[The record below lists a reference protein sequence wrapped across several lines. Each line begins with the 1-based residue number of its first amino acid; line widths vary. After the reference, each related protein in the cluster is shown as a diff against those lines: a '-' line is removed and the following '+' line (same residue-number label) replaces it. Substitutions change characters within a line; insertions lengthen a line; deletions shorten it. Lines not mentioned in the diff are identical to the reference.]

1 MTLGSPWL
9 LALSLAGL
17 VLLAA
22 YLWWLRR
29 GRRSTTTFSSLGLL
43 REAASGQ
50 KPWRRHVPVL
60 LICLAL
66 VVLGVGAARPTV
78 VMTVPSNDATVIL
91 ALDVSG
97 SMCNTDVDPNR
108 LAAAQTAVR
117 NFLKAQKGSGT
128 KFGLVIFSSQA
139 QLAVAPTTD
148 TDVLLKAIDGLTTGR
163 GTVIGSAI
171 LTAVD
176 DIAEIAPN
184 VTPTDSSSA
193 TDTPTTAVTPAAPV
207 PEIVVLLTDGANTR
221 GITPQQAAVQAAER
235 GVRVYPIGFGT
246 TSPKSMACTASQVSN
261 GGFGGGGFGGGPGG
275 GGGGGGGFGGGGA
288 GALVAD
294 EGALKTVAQI
304 TGGEYF
310 SAASSDQLNKV
321 LDGVR
326 SRLGT
331 VTQEVDLS
339 AFPAVLGSL
348 LLLGAA
354 LVTLRKNPLG

>member
-1 MTLGSPWL
+1 MSLGSPYL
-9 LALSLAGL
+9 LTLSLAG
-17 VLLAA
+17 VLLLGA

-29 GRRSTTTFSSLGLL
+29 GRRTTTTFSSLGIL

-50 KPWRRHVPVL
+50 KPWHRHVPVV

-66 VVLGVGAARPTV
+66 VALGVGAARPTV
-78 VMTVPSNDATVIL
+78 TMTVPSNHATVIL

-97 SMCNTDVDPNR
+97 SMCNTDVTPNR
-108 LAAAQTAVR
+108 LAAAQAAVR
-117 NFLKAQKGSGT
+117 SFLQAQKSSGT
-128 KFGLVIFSSQA
+128 KFGLVVFSSQA
-139 QLAVAPTTD
+139 QLTVAPTTD
-148 TDVLLKAIDGLTTGR
+148 TSVLLKAIDGLTTGR

-176 DIAEIAPN
+176 AIAEIDPK
-184 VTPTDSSSA
+184 VTPTDSTPSSE
-193 TDTPTTAVTPAAPV
+193 TPTGTVVPASPV

-221 GITPQQAAVQAAER
+221 GVTPQEAAVQAAER
-235 GVRVYPIGFGT
+235 GVRIYPIGFGT

-261 GGFGGGGFGGGPGG
+261 GGFGGGFGG
-275 GGGGGGGFGGGGA
+275 GGGRGGGGA
-288 GALVAD
+288 GAGALIAD
-294 EGALKTVAQI
+294 DGALKEVAQI

-321 LDGVR
+321 LDSVR

-331 VTQEVDLS
+331 VRQEVDIS
-339 AFPAVLGSL
+339 AGFAVLGSL

-354 LVTLRKNPLG
+354 LVTLRRNPLG

>member
-1 MTLGSPWL
+1 MKLGSPWL
-9 LALSLAGL
+9 LALSFAGL
-17 VLLAA
+17 VVLVG

-29 GRRSTTTFSSLGLL
+29 GKRNTTTFSSLGLL

-97 SMCNTDVDPNR
+97 SMCNTDVTPNR
-108 LAAAQTAVR
+108 LGAAQAAVR
-117 NFLKAQKGSGT
+117 SFLQAQKSSGT
-128 KFGLVIFSSQA
+128 KFGLVVFSSQA

-176 DIAEIAPN
+176 AIAEIDPN
-184 VTPTDSSSA
+184 VTPTDSSPAS
-193 TDTPTTAVTPAAPV
+193 DTPTTNVTPATPV

-221 GITPQQAAVQAAER
+221 GVTPQQAAVQAAQR

-246 TSPKSMACTASQVSN
+246 TSPKSMQCTAAQVSN

-275 GGGGGGGFGGGGA
+275 GGGGFGGGG
-288 GALVAD
+288 GALIAD
-294 EGALKTVAQI
+294 DGALKTVAQI
-304 TGGEYF
+304 TGGEFF
-310 SAASSDQLNKV
+310 SAESSDQLNNV
-321 LDGVR
+321 LDSVR

-331 VTQEVDLS
+331 VTEEIDIS

>member
-1 MTLGSPWL
+1 MKLGSPWL

-17 VLLAA
+17 VVLLA

-29 GRRSTTTFSSLGLL
+29 GRRHTTTFSSIGLL
-43 REAASGQ
+43 RDAASGQ
-50 KPWRRHVPVL
+50 KPWRRHVPVV
-60 LICLAL
+60 LICAAL
-66 VVLGVGAARPTV
+66 VTLGVGAARPTV
-78 VMTVPSNDATVIL
+78 VLTVPSDDATVIL

-108 LAAAQTAVR
+108 LAAAQKAVR
-117 NFLKAQKGSGT
+117 SFLTAQKSSGT

-176 DIAEIAPN
+176 AISEIDPK
-184 VTPTDSSSA
+184 VSPTDTSSPSE
-193 TDTPTTAVTPAAPV
+193 TPTTTVTPAPAV

-221 GITPQQAAVQAAER
+221 GITPQEAAVQAAQR
-235 GVRVYPIGFGT
+235 GVRIYPIGFGT

-275 GGGGGGGFGGGGA
+275 GGGGGGFGGGG
-288 GALVAD
+288 GALIAD
-294 EGALKTVAQI
+294 DGALKAVAQI
-304 TGGEYF
+304 TGGEFF
-310 SAASSDQLNKV
+310 SAESSDGLNKV
-321 LDGVR
+321 LDSVR

-331 VTQEVDLS
+331 VTEEVDIS

>member
-1 MTLGSPWL
+1 MKLGSPWL
-9 LALSLAGL
+9 LALSLAGV
-17 VLLAA
+17 VLLCA
-22 YLWWLRR
+22 YVWWLRR
-29 GRRSTTTFSSLGLL
+29 GKRNTTTFSSLGLL

-50 KPWRRHVPVL
+50 KPWRRHVPVM

-78 VMTVPSNDATVIL
+78 TMTVPSNDATVIL

-97 SMCNTDVDPNR
+97 SMCNTDVTPNR

-117 NFLKAQKGSGT
+117 NFLQAQKSSGT
-128 KFGLVIFSSQA
+128 KFGLVIFSGQA

-176 DIAEIAPN
+176 AISEIDPN
-184 VTPTDSSSA
+184 VSPTDTSSS
-193 TDTPTTAVTPAAPV
+193 TETPTTTVTPAAPV

-221 GITPQQAAVQAAER
+221 GVTPQEAAVQAAER

-246 TSPKSMACTASQVSN
+246 TSPKSMACSASQVSN

-275 GGGGGGGFGGGGA
+275 GGGGFGGGGQ
-288 GALVAD
+288 ALIAD

-310 SAASSDQLNKV
+310 SAASSDQLNTV
-321 LDGVR
+321 LDSVR

-331 VTQEVDLS
+331 VKQEVDIS
-339 AFPAVLGSL
+339 AGFAVLGSL

-354 LVTLRKNPLG
+354 LVTLRRNPLG

>member
-1 MTLGSPWL
+1 MSLGSPYL
-9 LALSLAGL
+9 LTLSLAGV
-17 VLLAA
+17 VLLGA

-29 GRRSTTTFSSLGLL
+29 GKRTTTTFSSLGIL

-50 KPWRRHVPVL
+50 KPWRRHIPVM
-60 LICLAL
+60 LICMAL

-78 VMTVPSNDATVIL
+78 TLTVPSNDATVIL

-97 SMCNTDVDPNR
+97 SMCNTDVTPNR
-108 LAAAQTAVR
+108 LAAAQASVR
-117 NFLKAQKGSGT
+117 SFLQAQKSSGT
-128 KFGLVIFSSQA
+128 KFGLVVFSSQA
-139 QLAVAPTTD
+139 QLTVAPTTD
-148 TDVLLKAIDGLTTGR
+148 TSVLLKAIDGLTTGR

-176 DIAEIAPN
+176 AIAEIDPK
-184 VTPTDSSSA
+184 VTPTDSSAA
-193 TDTPTTAVTPAAPV
+193 TETPPGTVTPAAPV

-221 GITPQQAAVQAAER
+221 GVTPQEAAQQAAAR

-246 TSPKSMACTASQVSN
+246 TSPKSMACSASQVSGGGFG
-261 GGFGGGGFGGGPGG
+261 GGFGGGGGRGG
-275 GGGGGGGFGGGGA
+275 GGGGA

-294 EGALKTVAQI
+294 DGALKAVAQI
-304 TGGEYF
+304 TGGEFF
-310 SAASSDQLNKV
+310 SAASSDQLNTV
-321 LDGVR
+321 LANVR

-331 VTQEVDLS
+331 VKQEVDIS
-339 AFPAVLGSL
+339 AGFAVLGSL

>member
-9 LALSLAGL
+9 LALSLAGAV
-17 VLLAA
+17 VLLA

-29 GRRSTTTFSSLGLL
+29 GKRSAATFSSLGLL
-43 REAASGQ
+43 RDAASGQ
-50 KPWRRHVPVL
+50 RPWRRHVPVVL
-60 LICLAL
+60 LCAAL
-66 VVLGVGAARPTV
+66 VVLGVGAARPTI
-78 VMTVPSNDATVIL
+78 VMTVPSKDATVIL

-97 SMCNTDVDPNR
+97 SMCSTDVTPNR

-117 NFLKAQKGSGT
+117 DFLQAQKSSGT
-128 KFGLVIFSSQA
+128 KFGLVIFSGQA

-148 TDVLLKAIDGLTTGR
+148 TAQLLAAINGMTTGR
-163 GTVIGSAI
+163 GTVIGAAI

-176 DIAEIAPN
+176 AIAEIDPK
-184 VTPTDSSSA
+184 VTPTDASA
-193 TDTPTTAVTPAAPV
+193 AANIPSTTTVTPAPPV

-221 GITPQQAAVQAAER
+221 GVTPQQAAVQAAQR

-246 TSPKSMACTASQVSN
+246 TSPQRMACTAAQVVN
-261 GGFGGGGFGGGPGG
+261 RGFGGTGGFG
-275 GGGGGGGFGGGGA
+275 GGGGGGGFGGGAGGA
-288 GALVAD
+288 GPLVAD
-294 EGALKTVAQI
+294 NATLKAVAQI
-304 TGGEYF
+304 TGGEFF
-310 SAASSDQLNKV
+310 SAASSEQLNTV

-331 VTQEVDLS
+331 VTEEVDIS

-354 LVTLRKNPLG
+354 LVTLRRNPLG

>member
-1 MTLGSPWL
+1 MKLGSPWL
-9 LALSLAGL
+9 LALSLAGV
-17 VLLAA
+17 VLLCA
-22 YLWWLRR
+22 YVWWLRR
-29 GRRSTTTFSSLGLL
+29 GKRNTTTFSSLGLL

-50 KPWRRHVPVL
+50 KPWRRHVPVV

-66 VVLGVGAARPTV
+66 VILGVGAARPTV

-97 SMCNTDVDPNR
+97 SMCNTDVTPNR

-117 NFLKAQKGSGT
+117 NFLQAQKSSGT
-128 KFGLVIFSSQA
+128 KFGLVIFSGQA

-176 DIAEIAPN
+176 AISEIDPN
-184 VTPTDSSSA
+184 VSPTDTSSS
-193 TDTPTTAVTPAAPV
+193 TETPTTTVTPAAPV

-221 GITPQQAAVQAAER
+221 GVTPQEAAVQAAER

-246 TSPKSMACTASQVSN
+246 TSPKSMACSASQVSN

-275 GGGGGGGFGGGGA
+275 GGGGFGGGGQ
-288 GALVAD
+288 ALIAD

-310 SAASSDQLNKV
+310 SAASSDQLNTV
-321 LDGVR
+321 LDSVR

-331 VTQEVDLS
+331 VKQEVDIS
-339 AFPAVLGSL
+339 AGFAVLGSL

-354 LVTLRKNPLG
+354 LVTLRRNPLG

>member
-1 MTLGSPWL
+1 MSLGSPYL
-9 LALSLAGL
+9 LTLSLAGV
-17 VLLAA
+17 VLLCA
-22 YLWWLRR
+22 YVWWLRR
-29 GRRSTTTFSSLGLL
+29 GKRNTTTFSSLGLL

-50 KPWRRHVPVL
+50 KPWRRHVPVM

-78 VMTVPSNDATVIL
+78 TMTVPSNDATVIL

-97 SMCNTDVDPNR
+97 SMCNTDVTPNR

-117 NFLKAQKGSGT
+117 NFLQAQKSSGT
-128 KFGLVIFSSQA
+128 KFGLVIFSGQA

-176 DIAEIAPN
+176 AISEIDPN
-184 VTPTDSSSA
+184 VSPTDTSSS
-193 TDTPTTAVTPAAPV
+193 TETPTTTVTPAAPV

-221 GITPQQAAVQAAER
+221 GVTPQEAAVQAAER

-246 TSPKSMACTASQVSN
+246 TSPKSMACSASQVSN

-275 GGGGGGGFGGGGA
+275 GGGGFGGGGQ
-288 GALVAD
+288 ALIAD

-310 SAASSDQLNKV
+310 SAASSDQLNTV
-321 LDGVR
+321 LDSVR

-331 VTQEVDLS
+331 VKQEVDIS
-339 AFPAVLGSL
+339 AGFAVLGSL

-354 LVTLRKNPLG
+354 LVTLRRNPLG

>member
-1 MTLGSPWL
+1 MKLASPWL

-17 VLLAA
+17 VVLAA

-29 GRRSTTTFSSLGLL
+29 GRRSTTTFSSIGLL
-43 REAASGQ
+43 RDAASGQ
-50 KPWRRHVPVL
+50 KPWRRHVPVV
-60 LICLAL
+60 LICVAL
-66 VVLGVGAARPTV
+66 VTLGVGAARPTV
-78 VMTVPSNDATVIL
+78 VTTVPSNDATVIL

-97 SMCNTDVDPNR
+97 SMCNTDVTPNR

-117 NFLKAQKGSGT
+117 NFLSAQKSSGT

-148 TDVLLKAIDGLTTGR
+148 TAQLLAAINGMTTGR

-176 DIAEIAPN
+176 AISEIDPN
-184 VTPTDSSSA
+184 VSPTDA
-193 TDTPTTAVTPAAPV
+193 TAAAAAPPTTVTPAPPV

-221 GITPQQAAVQAAER
+221 GVTPAQAAVQAAQR

-246 TSPKSMACTASQVSN
+246 TSPKSMACTAAQVTN
-261 GGFGGGGFGGGPGG
+261 GGF
-275 GGGGGGGFGGGGA
+275 GGGFGGGGGRFGGGA
-288 GALVAD
+288 NSGALIAD
-294 EGALKTVAQI
+294 DSALKEVAQI
-304 TGGEYF
+304 TGGEFF
-310 SAASSDQLNKV
+310 SAASSEALNKV
-321 LDGVR
+321 LDNVR

-331 VTQEVDLS
+331 VTQEVDIS

>member
-1 MTLGSPWL
+1 MSLGSPYL
-9 LALSLAGL
+9 LTLSLAGL
-17 VLLAA
+17 VLLGA

-29 GRRSTTTFSSLGLL
+29 GKRTTTTFSSLGLL

-50 KPWRRHVPVL
+50 KPWRRHVPVM

-78 VMTVPSNDATVIL
+78 TMIVPSNAATVIL

-97 SMCNTDVDPNR
+97 SMCNTDVTPNR

-117 NFLKAQKGSGT
+117 NFLQAQKSSGT
-128 KFGLVIFSSQA
+128 KFGLVVFSGQA

-148 TDVLLKAIDGLTTGR
+148 TSVLLKAIDGLTTGR

-176 DIAEIAPN
+176 AIAEIDPK
-184 VTPTDSSSA
+184 VTPTDSTSSSE
-193 TDTPTTAVTPAAPV
+193 TPAGTVVPASPV

-221 GITPQQAAVQAAER
+221 GVTPQEAAVQAAER

-246 TSPKSMACTASQVSN
+246 TSPKSMACSASQVSN

-275 GGGGGGGFGGGGA
+275 GGGGFGGGGQ
-288 GALVAD
+288 ALIAD
-294 EGALKTVAQI
+294 DGALKEVAQI
-304 TGGEYF
+304 TGGEFF

-321 LDGVR
+321 LDNVR

-331 VTQEVDLS
+331 VKQEVDIS
-339 AFPAVLGSL
+339 AGFAVLGSL

>member
-1 MTLGSPWL
+1 MKLGSPWL
-9 LALSLAGL
+9 LALSLAGVV
-17 VLLAA
+17 VLFA

-29 GRRSTTTFSSLGLL
+29 GKRNTTTFSSLGLL

-50 KPWRRHVPVL
+50 KPWRRHVPVV
-60 LICLAL
+60 LICFAL
-66 VVLGVGAARPTV
+66 VILGVGAARPTV
-78 VMTVPSNDATVIL
+78 VLTVPSTDATVIL

-97 SMCNTDVDPNR
+97 SMCNTDVSPNR
-108 LAAAQTAVR
+108 LGAAQAAVR
-117 NFLKAQKGSGT
+117 SFLQAQKSSGT

-176 DIAEIAPN
+176 AISEIDPN

-193 TDTPTTAVTPAAPV
+193 TETPTTVTPAAPV

-221 GITPQQAAVQAAER
+221 GVTPAQAAVQAAER

-275 GGGGGGGFGGGGA
+275 GGGGFGGGG
-288 GALVAD
+288 GALIAD
-294 EGALKTVAQI
+294 DGALKTVAQI
-304 TGGEYF
+304 TGGEFF
-310 SAASSDQLNKV
+310 SAESSDQLNKV
-321 LDGVR
+321 LDSVR

-331 VTQEVDLS
+331 VTQEVDIS

-354 LVTLRKNPLG
+354 LVTLRRNPLG

>member
-1 MTLGSPWL
+1 MSLGSPYL
-9 LALSLAGL
+9 LALSLASL
-17 VLLAA
+17 VLLGA

-29 GRRSTTTFSSLGLL
+29 GRRTTTTFSSLAIL

-50 KPWRRHVPVL
+50 KPWRRHVPVM

-78 VMTVPSNDATVIL
+78 TMTVPSNDATVIL

-97 SMCNTDVDPNR
+97 SMCNTDVTPNR

-117 NFLKAQKGSGT
+117 SFLQAQKSSGT
-128 KFGLVIFSSQA
+128 RFGLVIFSGQA

-148 TDVLLKAIDGLTTGR
+148 TSQLLKAIEGITTGR

-176 DIAEIAPN
+176 AIAEIDPK

-193 TDTPTTAVTPAAPV
+193 TETPTTPVVPASPV
-207 PEIVVLLTDGANTR
+207 PEIVILLTDGANTR
-221 GITPQQAAVQAAER
+221 GVTPQQAAVQAAQR

-246 TSPKSMACTASQVSN
+246 TSPKSMACSASQI
-261 GGFGGGGFGGGPGG
+261 GGRY
-275 GGGGGGGFGGGGA
+275 GGGFGGGGP
-288 GALVAD
+288 GGGFGGGGQALIAD
-294 EGALKTVAQI
+294 EGALKAVAQT

-321 LDGVR
+321 LDSVR

-331 VTQEVDLS
+331 VREEVDIS
-339 AFPAVLGSL
+339 AGFAVLGSL
-348 LLLGAA
+348 LLLAAA
-354 LVTLRKNPLG
+354 LVTLRRNPLG

>member
-9 LALSLAGL
+9 LALALSGAV
-17 VLLAA
+17 VLLA

-29 GRRSTTTFSSLGLL
+29 GKRHTTTFSSLGLL

-50 KPWRRHVPVL
+50 KPWRRHVPVV

-66 VVLGVGAARPTV
+66 VTLGVGAARPTV
-78 VMTVPSNDATVIL
+78 VMAVPSNDATVIL

-97 SMCNTDVDPNR
+97 SMCNTDVTPNR
-108 LAAAQTAVR
+108 LAAAQTAIR
-117 NFLKAQKGSGT
+117 SFLQAQKSSGT
-128 KFGLVIFSSQA
+128 KFGLVIFSGQA

-148 TDVLLKAIDGLTTGR
+148 IEQLLAAINGMTTGR

-176 DIAEIAPN
+176 AIAEIDPN
-184 VTPTDSSSA
+184 VSPTDTSSSSE
-193 TDTPTTAVTPAAPV
+193 TPTTTVTPAAPV

-221 GITPQQAAVQAAER
+221 GVTPQQAAVQAAQR

-246 TSPKSMACTASQVSN
+246 TSPKNMACTASQVSN
-261 GGFGGGGFGGGPGG
+261 GGFGGGFGG
-275 GGGGGGGFGGGGA
+275 GGGRGGGFGGA
-288 GALVAD
+288 ALIAD
-294 EGALKTVAQI
+294 DSALKQVAQT
-304 TGGEYF
+304 TGGEF
-310 SAASSDQLNKV
+310 FTAASSDQLNKV
-321 LDGVR
+321 LDNVR

-331 VTQEVDLS
+331 VTQEVDIS

-354 LVTLRKNPLG
+354 LATLRRNPLG

>member
-1 MTLGSPWL
+1 MKLGSPWL
-9 LALSLAGL
+9 LALSLAGV
-17 VLLAA
+17 VLLCA
-22 YLWWLRR
+22 YVWWLRR
-29 GRRSTTTFSSLGLL
+29 GKRNTTTFSSLGLL

-50 KPWRRHVPVL
+50 KPWRRHVPVV

-66 VVLGVGAARPTV
+66 VILGVGAARPTV

-97 SMCNTDVDPNR
+97 SMCNTDVTPNR

-117 NFLKAQKGSGT
+117 NFLQAQKSSGT
-128 KFGLVIFSSQA
+128 KFGLVIFSGQA

-176 DIAEIAPN
+176 AISEIDPN
-184 VTPTDSSSA
+184 VSPTDTSSS
-193 TDTPTTAVTPAAPV
+193 TETPTTTVTPAAPV

-221 GITPQQAAVQAAER
+221 GVTPQEAAVQAAER

-246 TSPKSMACTASQVSN
+246 TSPKSMACSASQVSN

-275 GGGGGGGFGGGGA
+275 GGGGFGGGGQ
-288 GALVAD
+288 ALIAD

-321 LDGVR
+321 LDSVR

-331 VTQEVDLS
+331 VKQEVDIS
-339 AFPAVLGSL
+339 AGFAVLGSL

-354 LVTLRKNPLG
+354 LVTLRRNPLG

>member
-1 MTLGSPWL
+1 MSLGSPYL
-9 LALSLAGL
+9 LALSLASL
-17 VLLAA
+17 VLLGA

-29 GRRSTTTFSSLGLL
+29 GRRTTTTFSSLAIL

-50 KPWRRHVPVL
+50 NPWRRHVPVM

-78 VMTVPSNDATVIL
+78 TMTVPSNDATVIL

-97 SMCNTDVDPNR
+97 SMCNTDVTPNR

-117 NFLKAQKGSGT
+117 SFLQAQKSSGT
-128 KFGLVIFSSQA
+128 RFGLVIFSGQA

-148 TDVLLKAIDGLTTGR
+148 TSQLLKAIEGLTTGR

-176 DIAEIAPN
+176 AIAEIDPK

-193 TDTPTTAVTPAAPV
+193 TETPTTTVVPASPV
-207 PEIVVLLTDGANTR
+207 PEIIVLLTDGANTR
-221 GITPQQAAVQAAER
+221 GVTPQQAAVQAAQR

-246 TSPKSMACTASQVSN
+246 TSPKSMACSASQIGGGYG
-261 GGFGGGGFGGGPGG
+261 GGFGGGGP
-275 GGGGGGGFGGGGA
+275 GGGGFGGGGQ
-288 GALVAD
+288 ALIAD

-321 LDGVR
+321 LDSVR

-331 VTQEVDLS
+331 VTEEVDIS
-339 AFPAVLGSL
+339 AGFAVLGSL
-348 LLLGAA
+348 LLLAAA
-354 LVTLRKNPLG
+354 LVTLRRNPLG

>member
-1 MTLGSPWL
+1 MSLGSPYL
-9 LALSLAGL
+9 LTLSLAGV
-17 VLLAA
+17 VLLGA

-29 GRRSTTTFSSLGLL
+29 GKRTTTTFSSLGIL

-50 KPWRRHVPVL
+50 KPWRRHIPVM
-60 LICLAL
+60 LICTAL

-78 VMTVPSNDATVIL
+78 TLTVPSNDATVIL

-97 SMCNTDVDPNR
+97 SMCNTDVTPNR
-108 LAAAQTAVR
+108 LAAAQASVR
-117 NFLKAQKGSGT
+117 SFLQAQKSSGT
-128 KFGLVIFSSQA
+128 KFGLVVFSSQA
-139 QLAVAPTTD
+139 QLTVAPTTD
-148 TDVLLKAIDGLTTGR
+148 TSVLLKAIDGLTTGR

-176 DIAEIAPN
+176 AIAEIDPK
-184 VTPTDSSSA
+184 VTPTDSSAA
-193 TDTPTTAVTPAAPV
+193 TETPAETVTPAAPV

-221 GITPQQAAVQAAER
+221 GVTPQEAAVQAAAR

-246 TSPKSMACTASQVSN
+246 TSPKSMACSASQVSGGGFG
-261 GGFGGGGFGGGPGG
+261 GGFGGGGGRGG
-275 GGGGGGGFGGGGA
+275 GGGGA

-294 EGALKTVAQI
+294 DGALKAVAQI
-304 TGGEYF
+304 TGGEFF
-310 SAASSDQLNKV
+310 SAASSDQLNTV
-321 LDGVR
+321 LANVR

-331 VTQEVDLS
+331 VKQEVDIS
-339 AFPAVLGSL
+339 AGFAVLGSL

>member
-1 MTLGSPWL
+1 MSLGSPYL
-9 LALSLAGL
+9 LTLSLAGF
-17 VLLAA
+17 VLLDA

-29 GRRSTTTFSSLGLL
+29 GKRNTTTFSSLGLL

-50 KPWRRHVPVL
+50 KPWRRHVPVV
-60 LICLAL
+60 LICVAL
-66 VVLGVGAARPTV
+66 VALGVGAARPTV
-78 VMTVPSNDATVIL
+78 TMTVPSNNATVIL

-97 SMCNTDVDPNR
+97 SMCNTDVTPNR

-117 NFLKAQKGSGT
+117 SFLQAQKSSGT
-128 KFGLVIFSSQA
+128 RFGLVIFSGQA

-148 TDVLLKAIDGLTTGR
+148 TSQLLKAIEGMTTGR

-176 DIAEIAPN
+176 AIAEIDPK

-193 TDTPTTAVTPAAPV
+193 TETPTIPVVPASPV
-207 PEIVVLLTDGANTR
+207 PEIVILLTDGANTR
-221 GITPQQAAVQAAER
+221 GVSPQQAAVQAAQR

-246 TSPKSMACTASQVSN
+246 TSPKSMACSASQI
-261 GGFGGGGFGGGPGG
+261 GGRY
-275 GGGGGGGFGGGGA
+275 GGGFGGGGP
-288 GALVAD
+288 GGGFGGGGQALIAD
-294 EGALKTVAQI
+294 EGALKAVAQT

-321 LDGVR
+321 LDSVR

-331 VTQEVDLS
+331 VREEVDIS
-339 AFPAVLGSL
+339 AGFAVLGSL
-348 LLLGAA
+348 LLLAAA
-354 LVTLRKNPLG
+354 LVTLRRNPLG